1 MTALLS
7 CPQMFDVAEQVVE
20 ASDGEIDLNF
30 IDWDYFPDGF
40 PNIMIHYAESL
51 EGHDAAFL
59 ASFDSPGD
67 IFTQLGVIYALP
79 RYLIRSLRIILPY
92 FPTGTMERVEVEG
105 QIATAMTLARM
116 ISGTPLTKSGPA
128 EIVIY
133 DIHALQE
140 RFYFSDQVIP
150 SLKSGIP
157 LFKKRLIQAPH
168 SNVAIAFPDEGA
180 WKRFGRMF
188 PEFPHIICYKIK
200 NGAERVVTIVEGDP
214 SGMDVW
220 IVDDL
225 VHTGGTLHACKD
237 TLLANGARTVSA
249 YATHGVFPNESWRTF
264 VGSGFSHIWITDSCP
279 LTAKVVIGQ
288 APFEVLSLAPSIA
301 QIITRDS
308 VASSRNTLVQ
318 GYSG

>member
-40 PNIMIHYAESL
+40 PNIMIHHAESL
-51 EGHDAAFL
+51 KGRDVAFL
-59 ASFDSPGD
+59 ASFDSRGD
-67 IFTQLGVIYALP
+67 IFTQLGVIHALP
-79 RYLIRSLRIILPY
+79 RYLSRSLRIILSY
-92 FPTGTMERVEVEG
+92 FPTGTMERVEEEG

-150 SLKSGIP
+150 LLESAIP
-157 LFKKRLIQAPH
+157 LLTERIRAMRD
-168 SNVAIAFPDEGA
+168 VAVAFPDEGA
-180 WKRFGRMF
+180 WKRFGQKF
-188 PEFPHIICYKIK
+188 PQYPHILCDKVRL
-200 NGAERVVTIVEGDP
+200 GAKRVVTVKEGDAA
-214 SGMDVW
+214 GKNVV

-225 VHTGGTLHACKD
+225 VQTGGTLRACKD
-237 TLLANGARTVSA
+237 VLLLRGAATVSA
-249 YATHGVFPNESWRTF
+249 YATHGVFPNESWQSF
-264 VGSGFSHIWITDSCP
+264 VGSDFSHIWITDSCP
-279 LTAKVVIGQ
+279 QTAEAVREK
-288 APFEVLSLAPSIA
+288 APFEILSLASSIA
-301 QIITRDS
+301 QIILS
-308 VASSRNTLVQ
+308 
-318 GYSG
+318 